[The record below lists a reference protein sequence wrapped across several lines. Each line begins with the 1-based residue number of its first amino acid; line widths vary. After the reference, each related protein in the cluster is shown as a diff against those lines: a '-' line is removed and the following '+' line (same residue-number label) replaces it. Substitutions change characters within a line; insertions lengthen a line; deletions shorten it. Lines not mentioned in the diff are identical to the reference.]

1 MANGPLYGIVPTQ
14 SMYAIAT
21 GAIPSYRVV
30 VRDVVDASTNGI
42 TAKLPAAATDPILG
56 VANNGIA
63 AVAGDQV
70 HVIQE
75 GRAWGVANAAI
86 ARGDRLITDV
96 DGRLGPALNVVGEQH
111 IGIAE
116 EAAGAL
122 GDIFAFQL
130 RPYIR

>member
-1 MANGPLYGIVPTQ
+1 MANGPLYGVIPTQ

-70 HVIQE
+70 HVIKE
-75 GRAWGVANAAI
+75 GRAWGVANAALV
-86 ARGDRLITDV
+86 ARVKVLEARDV
-96 DGRLGPALNVVGEQH
+96 ARDKEATEQ
-111 IGIAE
+111 
-116 EAAGAL
+116 L
-122 GDIFAFQL
+122 FARYQA
-130 RPYIR
+130 